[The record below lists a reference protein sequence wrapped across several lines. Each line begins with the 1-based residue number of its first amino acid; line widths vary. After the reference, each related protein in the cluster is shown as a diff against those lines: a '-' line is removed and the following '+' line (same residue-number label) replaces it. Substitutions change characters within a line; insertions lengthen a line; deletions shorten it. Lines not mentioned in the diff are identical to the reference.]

1 MSYRLDSNEFG
12 TTQTNSPDLHDWLI
26 TTPATLASLDG
37 FELSPQTKKTHLSES
52 FESSLYV

>member
-1 MSYRLDSNEFG
+1 MSSRLDNNEFG

-26 TTPATLASLDG
+26 ATPTTFVSFEG
-37 FELSPQTKKTHLSES
+37 VELSLQTKKTHISES